1 MVRAGNRIQKL
12 SPRGHFL
19 HPKRVS
25 KTEGCC
31 SPPEASP
38 GTKWFGRLSADGSCM
53 PTQSN
58 AVPG

>member
-1 MVRAGNRIQKL
+1 MVRPGNRIQKL

-19 HPKRVS
+19 HPKRVR

-31 SPPEASP
+31 SPAQASP
-38 GTKWFGRLSADGSCM
+38 GMKWFGRLSADGSCV

-58 AVPG
+58 AVLG